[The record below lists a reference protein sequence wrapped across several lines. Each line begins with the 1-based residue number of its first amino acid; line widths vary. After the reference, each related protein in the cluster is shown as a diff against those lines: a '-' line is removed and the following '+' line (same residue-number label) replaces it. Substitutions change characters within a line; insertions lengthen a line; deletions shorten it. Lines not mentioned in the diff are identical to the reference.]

1 MKKLNPK
8 KNKEARRKRNPLV
21 VVGVGVP
28 GKRSMFYEVRKTC
41 PNCML
46 RSMKPHDEMCSHCL
60 KEKREERIKQLG
72 DIDPSDMTPV
82 NNN

>member
-41 PNCML
+41 PNCTL
-46 RSMKPHDEMCSHCL
+46 RSMGPHDQMCNQCRV
-60 KEKREERIKQLG
+60 EKGEVLL
-72 DIDPSDMTPV
+72 
-82 NNN
+82 